1 MNIKKKLKRKLSLT
15 QAMYLMNLKDKGVH
29 TIEVTFSGG
38 GKEGSRLSGVKVE
51 ERTYY
56 NDAEEEIKITSLDNS
71 RSLRSKVDDLFY
83 DMIEE
88 HRLSNDQ
95 FLRLFGWN
103 DGGYGTLNINL
114 ETNQYDLEI
123 RYRTTDICAWDN
135 QPFIEDTTL
144 HDEKAKLDNKNY
156 KNKGMKE
163 IILAEKV
170 ELNKTRYKQLKKLL
184 KSTDEEDFNIA
195 CESIKNMD
203 ISSIAVTLLAK
214 NLTYGKRSAFIKKF
228 EKRIVLITGKEK
240 DLSWEK
246 VWYKFAESPYIT
258 DFDKELITLELEN
271 LVESTLNRLDYKFI
285 NKINLDLK
293 W

>member
-1 MNIKKKLKRKLSLT
+1 
-15 QAMYLMNLKDKGVH
+15 
-29 TIEVTFSGG
+29 
-38 GKEGSRLSGVKVE
+38 
-51 ERTYY
+51 
-56 NDAEEEIKITSLDNS
+56 
-71 RSLRSKVDDLFY
+71 
-83 DMIEE
+83 
-88 HRLSNDQ
+88 
-95 FLRLFGWN
+95 
-103 DGGYGTLNINL
+103 
-114 ETNQYDLEI
+114 
-123 RYRTTDICAWDN
+123 
-135 QPFIEDTTL
+135 
-144 HDEKAKLDNKNY
+144 
-156 KNKGMKE
+156 MKE